1 MKNIEKLKILQSSL
15 IVFTNKV
22 YSIHWNMKGKEFFSL
37 HQATEDLFKDFSEFF
52 DSIAEKIVMHG
63 QLSVGTLKE
72 SLELSK
78 IKEIPV
84 KEFEAKELS
93 EIIVKDLT
101 TIIDLCDDVEG
112 TNVIQPLLDEI
123 YASSDKWRWKFAKT
137 AK

>member
-1 MKNIEKLKILQSSL
+1 MKNIEKLKVLQSSL

-22 YSIHWNMKGKEFFSL
+22 YSIHWNMKGKEFFYL
-37 HQATEDLFKDFSEFF
+37 HQATDDLFKDFSEFF
-52 DSIAEKIVMHG
+52 DSVAEKIVMHG

-72 SLELSK
+72 ALELSK
-78 IKEIPV
+78 IKEVPV
-84 KEFEAKELS
+84 KEFEVKELS

-101 TIIDLCDDVEG
+101 TIIDLCDQVEG

-123 YASSDKWRWKFAKT
+123 YVSSDKWRWKFAKT